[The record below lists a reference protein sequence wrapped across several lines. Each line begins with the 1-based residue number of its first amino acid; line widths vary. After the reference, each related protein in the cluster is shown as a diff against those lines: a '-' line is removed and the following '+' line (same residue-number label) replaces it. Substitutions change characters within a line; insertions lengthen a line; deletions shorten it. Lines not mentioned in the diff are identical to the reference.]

1 MAGVN
6 QDAVTSNPSRTIEE
20 KQNVQSAELSKEA
33 KGILLALHKA
43 EDSCWSQLL

>member
-33 KGILLALHKA
+33 KGILLALQKA
-43 EDSCWSQLL
+43 EDGCWSQSL